1 MMELLSVKALK
12 GRLMK
17 QTVMNRVLY
26 ALVPLLV
33 FSIYLFG
40 WRVCAIVLVSNL
52 AAFLTEYL
60 FIRNK
65 KNGKVTMAVF
75 VTGTL
80 LALTL
85 PPTIPFWIA
94 AVGSIVAVTFGKMV
108 FGGFGLNMFNP
119 AILGRTFIY
128 ISFPQQ
134 MTIHW
139 FKPYMFSDFPG
150 GLLRWTAAPAMRTGA
165 TILSQIRN
173 TGSTEYTISNAFWGT
188 IPGSIGETS
197 ALLIILAA
205 VYLIITKTA
214 KWQPMLATTLSLV
227 ISGLIFYPQQNPLF
241 SLVTGG
247 ALFGVVYMTTD
258 PVSQAKGKLAI
269 WIYGVLIGFL
279 TVFIRR
285 YSLFYEGMMFAILL
299 VNAFM
304 PMIEFGLGQLQ
315 KPKAKAVK
323 A

>member
-12 GRLMK
+12 DRIMK

-40 WRVCAIVLVSNL
+40 IRVLAIVLISNL

-119 AILGRTFIY
+119 AILGRTFVY

-134 MTIHW
+134 MTIQW
-139 FKPYMFSDFPG
+139 LKPYTMSDFPG
-150 GLLRWTAAPAMRTGA
+150 GLIRWTATPMMKTGA

-173 TGSTEYTISNAFWGT
+173 TGTTEYSLSNAFWGT
-188 IPGSIGETS
+188 VPGSLGETS
-197 ALLIILAA
+197 AFLIIFAGI
-205 VYLIITKTA
+205 YLIITKTA
-214 KWQPMLATTLSLV
+214 KWQPMVATTLSLV

-241 SLVTGG
+241 ILVTGG

-269 WIYGVLIGFL
+269 WIYGILIGFL
-279 TVFIRR
+279 TVFIRKF
-285 YSLFYEGMMFAILL
+285 SLFYEGMMFAILI

-304 PMIEFGLGQLQ
+304 PMIEYGLDKIR
-315 KPKAKAVK
+315 KPKSQTV
-323 A
+323 

>member
-12 GRLMK
+12 ERLMK
-17 QTVMNRVLY
+17 QTVMNRVLF
-26 ALVPLLV
+26 ALVPLLL

-40 WRVCAIVLVSNL
+40 WRVFAVVLVSNL

-94 AVGSIVAVTFGKMV
+94 AVGSIVAITFGKMV

-139 FKPYMFSDFPG
+139 LKPYMFSDFPG
-150 GLLRWTAAPAMRTGA
+150 GLLRWTTAPVMRTGA
-165 TILSQIRN
+165 TVLSQIRN
-173 TGSTEYTISNAFWGT
+173 TGTTEYTISNAFWGT
-188 IPGSIGETS
+188 IPGSMGETS
-197 ALLIILAA
+197 AFLIILAA
-205 VYLIITKTA
+205 VYLILTKTA

-304 PMIEFGLGQLQ
+304 PMIEFGLDKLQ

>member
-12 GRLMK
+12 DRVMK
-17 QTVMNRVLY
+17 QTVMNRVLN
-26 ALVPLLV
+26 ALVPLLI

-40 WRVCAIVLVSNL
+40 WRVLAIVFISNL

-94 AVGSIVAVTFGKMV
+94 AVGSIVAITFGKMV

-119 AILGRTFIY
+119 AILGRTFVY

-139 FKPYMFSDFPG
+139 LKPYTLSDFPG
-150 GLLRWTAAPAMRTGA
+150 GLIRWTAAPMMKTGA

-173 TGSTEYTISNAFWGT
+173 TGSTEYSINNAFWGT
-188 IPGSIGETS
+188 IPGSLGETS
-197 ALLIILAA
+197 AFLIILASI
-205 VYLIITKTA
+205 YLIITKTA

-241 SLVTGG
+241 SLITGG
-247 ALFGVVYMTTD
+247 ALFGIVYMTTD

-269 WIYGVLIGFL
+269 WIYGILIGFL
-279 TVFIRR
+279 TVFIRKF
-285 YSLFYEGMMFAILL
+285 SLFYEGMMFAILL

-304 PMIEFGLGQLQ
+304 PMIEYGLDKLQ
-315 KPKAKAVK
+315 KPKAKAAKV
-323 A
+323 